1 MPANVTIYC
10 LEDITDY
17 FGFERVCHDLMAR
30 KGYSKIEPLGG
41 FSDKGRDAVHTSEA
55 GTKTI
60 FAYSVREDW
69 RAKLA
74 EDAAKIDKHGH
85 DCDELVFL
93 TTARFSAGE
102 RDQAVKDIANRYGWR
117 LELYGVER
125 LRILLDVDYPDI
137 RALHPHIFLPQ
148 FYASVA
154 ASPPATP
161 SKEHLF
167 ISAAP
172 EDRVFANWL
181 TQKLTAEGYRVWWE
195 GLTLLGGES
204 YPDDVD
210 AAIRDQAYRV
220 IGIYSLVS
228 LANPEIMRQRN
239 LALSIARERKNDF
252 LIPVNV
258 DGVEPRQLDRITAE
272 LTFIPFQ
279 ANWAAGLKQL
289 LQKLDAV
296 ISPKPLLTGKTIAA
310 SGFLEDDVLAEK
322 TEPLFSNCLTVEH
335 IPPLMLRVEAKNDLS
350 YQELLDLRLEWAFRK
365 ITPKVF
371 LSLHEPSS
379 ALMNRYDLQLTG
391 SKEWA
396 HEEWILGIRV
406 RDLLVELIRKALVVK
421 CHQKGLVECSTTHL
435 QYFPQGLVSGDRLK
449 FVRPDGGKS
458 NVLATGQRKYWRPA
472 GSQDYKYY
480 LAPVFSVVQWPFDE
494 YTAMVTVRVRITDEA
509 GAIYPKRTG
518 DARRKHL
525 CRDWW
530 NHEWFNRM
538 LAICQFLANERGNI
552 SIGDCLEEELLIN
565 AAPLTLTA
573 PFSINEQALDERS
586 FERSEELLPMSDDGD
601 DEEGVQEVVHE

>member
-1 MPANVTIYC
+1 MSANVTIYC

-17 FGFERVCHDLMAR
+17 FGLERVCHDLMAR

-41 FSDKGRDAVHTSEA
+41 FKDKGRDAVHTSQA
-55 GTKTI
+55 GTKTV

-85 DCDELVFL
+85 ACDELVFL

-102 RDQAVKDIANRYGWR
+102 RDQAVADIANQYGWQ

-148 FYASVA
+148 FYAPMPA
-154 ASPPATP
+154 ISPTTP
-161 SKEHLF
+161 HQEHLF

-210 AAIRDQAYRV
+210 AAIRERACRV
-220 IGIYSLVS
+220 IGVYSLES
-228 LANPEIMRQRN
+228 LSDPEVMRQRN
-239 LALSIARERKNDF
+239 LALSIARERKSDF
-252 LIPVNV
+252 LIPLNVN
-258 DGVEPRQLDRITAE
+258 GVEPRQLDRITAG

-279 ANWAAGLKQL
+279 ANWAVGLKQL

-296 ISPKPLLTGKTIAA
+296 ASPKPLLTGRTIAA
-310 SGFLEDDVLAEK
+310 SAFLEEDVLSEK

-335 IPPLMLRVEAKNDLS
+335 LPPLMLRFEAKNDLA
-350 YQELLDLRLEWAFRK
+350 YQDLLDLRLVWAFRK

-371 LSLHEPSS
+371 LSFHEPNS
-379 ALMNRYDLQLTG
+379 ALMNRYGLQLTG
-391 SKEWA
+391 SKAWA
-396 HEEWILGIRV
+396 TEEWILGVRV
-406 RDLLVELIRKALVVK
+406 RDLMVELIRKALVVK
-421 CHQKGLVECSTTHL
+421 CHQKGLMDCPTTHL
-435 QYFPQGLVSGDRLK
+435 QYFPQGLVAGDRLK
-449 FVRPDGGKS
+449 FTRPDGGKTH
-458 NVLATGQRKYWRPA
+458 VLTTGQRKYWRPT

-480 LAPVFSVVQWPFDE
+480 LAPVFSVAQWPFDD
-494 YTAMVTVRVRITDEA
+494 YTVMVTVRVRITDEA
-509 GAIYPKRTG
+509 GNIYPKRTG
-518 DARRKHL
+518 NARRKHL

-530 NHEWFNRM
+530 NHEWINRM
-538 LAICQFLANERGNI
+538 LAICQFLANAHGKI
-552 SIGDCLEEELLIN
+552 SIGDCLEEELLIS
-565 AAPLTLTA
+565 AAPLALTA
-573 PFSINEQALDERS
+573 PFSINEQALDQRS
-586 FERSEELLPMSDDGD
+586 FERSEELLPLGDDGD
-601 DEEGVQEVVHE
+601 DEVGEQEAVHE